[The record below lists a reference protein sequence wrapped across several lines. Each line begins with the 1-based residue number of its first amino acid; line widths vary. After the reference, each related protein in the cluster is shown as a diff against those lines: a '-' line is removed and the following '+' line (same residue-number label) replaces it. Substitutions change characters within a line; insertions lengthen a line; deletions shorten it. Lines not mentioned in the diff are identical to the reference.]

1 MIKAVA
7 IGFFCMAFL
16 LTGCVLA
23 AESRFDDSMDD
34 VARLMVEDVNSDA
47 FCDAVYLSVDRYLLM
62 RRQGGMSRKYDP
74 SLTLNYLSDGLDD
87 CQRWGYEPE
96 PSPSG
101 L

>member
-1 MIKAVA
+1 MIKALA
-7 IGFFCMAFL
+7 FGFFCAVL
-16 LTGCVLA
+16 LSGCVLA
-23 AESRFDDSMDD
+23 SESRFDDSMDD
-34 VARLMVEDVNSDA
+34 VVQLMMEDVDSDA
-47 FCDAVYLSVDRYLLM
+47 FCAAVYLAVDRFLLM

-87 CQRWGYEPE
+87 CQRRGYEPE